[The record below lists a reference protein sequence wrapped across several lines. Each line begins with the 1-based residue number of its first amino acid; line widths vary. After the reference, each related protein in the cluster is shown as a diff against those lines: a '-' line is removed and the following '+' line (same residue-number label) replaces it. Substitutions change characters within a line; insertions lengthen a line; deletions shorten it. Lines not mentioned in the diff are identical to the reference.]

1 MIEAIIEELVGLA
14 FEGMLEGSRS
24 SRVPK
29 PVRWILRIILFA
41 VYAALTGLFVLV
53 AVQSFSD
60 GNIAMGIFMLV
71 LIALFIGFTV
81 VKIVKKL
88 KMK

>member
-29 PVRWILRIILFA
+29 TVRWILRIILFA

-60 GNIAMGIFMLV
+60 GNIAMGIIVLA

-81 VKIVKKL
+81 VKIVKRL
-88 KMK
+88 KRK

>member
-14 FEGMLEGSRS
+14 FEGMIEGSVN

-29 PVRWILRIILFA
+29 PVRWILRIVLFA

-53 AVQSFSD
+53 AVQSFGD
-60 GNIAMGIFMLV
+60 GNIAMGIFMLA
-71 LIALFIGFTV
+71 LIALFVGFTV
-81 VKIVKKL
+81 VKIVKRL
-88 KMK
+88 KRK

>member
-1 MIEAIIEELVGLA
+1 MIEAIIEELVGLS

-41 VYAALTGLFVLV
+41 LYAALTGLFVLV

-60 GNIAMGIFMLV
+60 GNIAMGIIVLA

-81 VKIVKKL
+81 VKIVKRL
-88 KMK
+88 KRK

>member
-14 FEGMLEGSRS
+14 FEGMIEGSVN

-29 PVRWILRIILFA
+29 PVRWILRIVLFA
-41 VYAALTGLFVLV
+41 VYAALAGVCILV

-60 GNIAMGIFMLV
+60 GNIAMGIFMLA
-71 LIALFIGFTV
+71 LLALFAGFTA
-81 VKIVKKL
+81 VKIVKRL
-88 KMK
+88 KR

>member
-14 FEGMLEGSRS
+14 FEGMIEGSRS

-29 PVRWILRIILFA
+29 PVRWILRIVLFA
-41 VYAALTGLFVLV
+41 VYAALAGLFVLV

-60 GNIAMGIFMLV
+60 DNIAMGIFMLA

>member
-14 FEGMLEGSRS
+14 FEGMLEGSVN

-41 VYAALTGLFVLV
+41 VYAALAGVCILV
-53 AVQSFSD
+53 AVQSFGD
-60 GNIAMGIFMLV
+60 GNIAMGIFMLT
-71 LIALFIGFTV
+71 LIALFVGFTV
-81 VKIVKKL
+81 VKIVKWL
-88 KMK
+88 KRK

>member
-14 FEGMLEGSRS
+14 FEGMIEGSVN

-29 PVRWILRIILFA
+29 PVRWILRIVLFA
-41 VYAALTGLFVLV
+41 VYATLAGVCILV

-60 GNIAMGIFMLV
+60 GNIAMGIFMLA
-71 LIALFIGFTV
+71 LIALFVGFTV
-81 VKIVKKL
+81 VKIVKRL
-88 KMK
+88 KRK

>member
-81 VKIVKKL
+81 VKIVKWL
-88 KMK
+88 KRK

>member
-14 FEGMLEGSRS
+14 FEGMIEGSVN

-29 PVRWILRIILFA
+29 PVRWILRIVLFA
-41 VYAALTGLFVLV
+41 VYAALAGVCILV

-60 GNIAMGIFMLV
+60 GNIAMGIVMLALIVFFIAATAVKVIKV
-71 LIALFIGFTV
+71 L
-81 VKIVKKL
+81 KRR
-88 KMK
+88 

>member
-14 FEGMLEGSRS
+14 FEGMIEGSRS

-41 VYAALTGLFVLV
+41 LYAALAGLFVLV

-60 GNIAMGIFMLV
+60 GNIAMGIFMLA
-71 LIALFIGFTV
+71 LIALFIGFTA
-81 VKIVKKL
+81 VKIVKRL
-88 KMK
+88 KRK